1 MMDGIFA
8 PFELEVLVS
17 WVMESVLTGACD
29 KPKSGQNRTAEASS
43 TLLTDIDAHSIG
55 GFRQSADYRMLASRK
70 RPPNAIIS
78 WMMPSPLLLRAMAG
92 INEGIP

>member
-17 WVMESVLTGACD
+17 WVVESVLTGACD

-43 TLLTDIDAHSIG
+43 TLLTDIDAHSI
-55 GFRQSADYRMLASRK
+55 FDSQQTIECSLPERDHRM
-70 RPPNAIIS
+70 PS
-78 WMMPSPLLLRAMAG
+78 WMMPSPLLLRAIAR